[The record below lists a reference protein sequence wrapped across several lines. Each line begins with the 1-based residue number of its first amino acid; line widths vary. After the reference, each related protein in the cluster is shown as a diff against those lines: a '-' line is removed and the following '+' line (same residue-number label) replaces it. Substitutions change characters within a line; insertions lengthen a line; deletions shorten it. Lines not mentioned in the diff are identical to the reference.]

1 MRSLRP
7 TRVRGLP
14 LAGEAVGF
22 DDLSGEHAVLKFA
35 DAAVRERP
43 TRFRVAVIVRG
54 GYNL

>member
-1 MRSLRP
+1 MRSLRL
-7 TRVRGLP
+7 TRVRDLP